1 MVRRVTWMR
10 ELTDL
15 FAGVAFRLMNFR
27 RTPLLLISAASLFF
41 ATSVAR
47 AEDQA
52 ERIAV
57 SFVLAFGRVPTAAE
71 VTAASTA
78 GTLSTAALLTRHEEQ
93 LQRDAATA
101 RATIVKASE
110 DALGRQ
116 PTEAEITGQ
125 LSDHRT
131 YTELMKRHIQSL
143 KDRPDEYAGVIEK
156 AYQLVVRRSAYPEE
170 IKYWNSRDTLP
181 YVLLVGCVEQW
192 GRRNA
197 PGLMVTTGIPTI
209 SVNCRYLTTVTL
221 SPLVASEVRTA
232 AGLTVEG
239 DPTLAAAAG
248 LNLVAPGSDRITTV
262 GHMYFA
268 AVGGPELQAS
278 TSP

>member
-1 MVRRVTWMR
+1 MR

-27 RTPLLLISAASLFF
+27 RTPLLLISTACLIF
-41 ATSVAR
+41 ATTVAR
-47 AEDQA
+47 GDDQA

-57 SFVLAFGRVPTAAE
+57 SYALAFGRVPTTAE
-71 VTAASTA
+71 ITAAATT
-78 GTLSTAALLTRHEEQ
+78 GTLSMAALLARHEEQ
-93 LQRDAATA
+93 LHRDATAA
-101 RATIVKASE
+101 RATLVKACE

-116 PTEAEITGQ
+116 PTEAEIAGQ
-125 LSDHRT
+125 LSDHLT

-143 KDRPDEYAGVIEK
+143 KDRPDEYAGVMEK

-181 YVLLVGCVEQW
+181 YVLLLGCVEQW

-209 SVNCRYLTTVTL
+209 SVNCRYLTTITL
-221 SPLVASEVRTA
+221 SPEVAGEGRAA
-232 AGLTVEG
+232 AGLVVNG
-239 DPTLAAAAG
+239 DPTRAAAAG
-248 LNLVAPGSDRITTV
+248 LNLVAPGSAQITTV

-278 TSP
+278 AR